1 MSTSKANVIEKLNL
15 IPDDL
20 DETQIVERLYML
32 LRLERSRQLCEEDGT
47 YSDQDFINHF
57 NKKKDDIV
65 AKKGECNCS
74 EP

>member
-1 MSTSKANVIEKLNL
+1 MDKMSTSKANVIEKLNL

-32 LRLERSRQLCEEDGT
+32 LRLEHSRQRCEEEGT

-57 NKKKDDIV
+57 NKKK
-65 AKKGECNCS
+65 EQYN
-74 EP
+74 